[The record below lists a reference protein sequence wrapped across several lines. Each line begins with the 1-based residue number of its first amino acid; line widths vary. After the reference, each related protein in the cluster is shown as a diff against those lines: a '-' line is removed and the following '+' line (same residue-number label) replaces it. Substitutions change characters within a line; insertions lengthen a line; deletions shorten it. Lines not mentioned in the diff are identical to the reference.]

1 MALRCLELQIGNGA
15 PLRQARAHFNCLHFV
30 LFQHLL
36 LLLISL
42 ALATSFLLP
51 CSKPLTISA
60 HPFALADPRGV
71 LLILGFLLFFGFLFF
86 FVGGSV
92 IDFCKCCRIECR
104 AKQHSHPPTHSQSH
118 SQWEM
123 PAQPFF
129 LAFRIF
135 GPGNKQA
142 CLWGS
147 MLLNVDH

>member
-86 FVGGSV
+86 LWAAVLLTFANAAELNAEPSNTHTRRHIRSRTHSGR
-92 IDFCKCCRIECR
+92 C
-104 AKQHSHPPTHSQSH
+104 QHSPSSWHFASLG
-118 SQWEM
+118 
-123 PAQPFF
+123 
-129 LAFRIF
+129 LAI
-135 GPGNKQA
+135 NKLVYGEA
-142 CLWGS
+142 CY
-147 MLLNVDH
+147 